1 MAWNV
6 LLFDKAQGKE
16 DTNLLRRNQSP
27 LCAEIGANWQRNRSQ
42 CLASGSLGKNLKKK
56 KRKEI
61 RNQHCCHCS
70 KSALCVGGQCE
81 ALITICELLLVRALS
96 TCASH
101 SAPEWVFIAHRWMWA
116 PGLCSSRCS
125 EVFSYQV
132 DTARY
137 SDHTDLSRHVQADEF
152 QFFIWKARNLTMAL
166 PVASFHSAV
175 MSSLLSQN
183 CVFLWPAFRR
193 FVTFHSFKGSKGIV
207 YLDLRKLNILNPAAH
222 EKNIGGWL
230 FTLQKD
236 SQWDSLSCKYYMWH
250 LACDLGHCFRS
261 RSIGNMQSI

>member
-1 MAWNV
+1 MWGVNYH
-6 LLFDKAQGKE
+6 
-16 DTNLLRRNQSP
+16 LR
-27 LCAEIGANWQRNRSQ
+27 A
-42 CLASGSLGKNLKKK
+42 ASGESVKY
-56 KRKEI
+56 
-61 RNQHCCHCS
+61 
-70 KSALCVGGQCE
+70 LC
-81 ALITICELLLVRALS
+81 LPFS
-96 TCASH
+96 
-101 SAPEWVFIAHRWMWA
+101 PWVFIAHRWMRA
-116 PGLCSSRCS
+116 PDLCSSWCS

-175 MSSLLSQN
+175 MSCLLCQN
-183 CVFLWPAFRR
+183 CVFLWPAFGR